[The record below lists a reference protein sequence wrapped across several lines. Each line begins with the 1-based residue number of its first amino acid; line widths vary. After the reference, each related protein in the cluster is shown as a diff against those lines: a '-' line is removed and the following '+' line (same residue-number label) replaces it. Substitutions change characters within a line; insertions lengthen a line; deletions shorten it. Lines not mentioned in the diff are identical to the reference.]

1 MKYEIDI
8 DIREDGTVGFGVK
21 GAKGKKCKE
30 ITKFLEE
37 MLGDVLTQEN
47 TSEFYEEEVVQEKEQ
62 IKVEK

>member
-8 DIREDGTVGFGVK
+8 EVRPDGSVGLGVK

-37 MLGDVLTQEN
+37 ALGDVTHVEH
-47 TSEFYEEEVVQEKEQ
+47 TPEYYEEEVQEREQVQ
-62 IKVEK
+62 VEK

>member
-8 DIREDGTVGFGVK
+8 EVRPDGSVGLGVK

-37 MLGDVLTQEN
+37 ALGDVTHVEP
-47 TSEFYEEEVVQEKEQ
+47 TPEYYEEEVLEREQVQ
-62 IKVEK
+62 VEK

>member
-8 DIREDGTVGFGVK
+8 EVRPDGSVGLGVK

-37 MLGDVLTQEN
+37 ALGDVTHVEY
-47 TSEFYEEEVVQEKEQ
+47 TPEYYEEEVQEREQVQ
-62 IKVEK
+62 VEK